1 MKFDIIVGNPP
12 YGVAQKGSS
21 PNLHLKIMNSVLK
34 FCTNKL
40 VFIMPSKPIVVQLQE
55 PWLSI
60 FKNAVCNKIEVVGKD
75 VFKGTDMDNTAIYYC
90 DKNDD
95 PKNYCKKLDVD
106 KVIYYAIDS
115 DAHRLFIDKMGRMKQ
130 LSISYIFGSSTYYEN
145 NLDSFIKKSSSKKFY
160 LNVNRVSTEPGK
172 GVTQWFSNILKEVGV
187 LTKDEEVDFSKKHT
201 KRKNIIECASKE
213 YGENLKNLMLNGL
226 VLRYSLWLVQDNQ
239 AVYQAQFKY
248 VPNVDYSKINTD
260 EELLSVCGFTPEE
273 IEKMMDY
280 LKHFDFSKNRND
292 VVRRNINNNKRL
304 LI

>member
-12 YGVAQKGSS
+12 YGVPQKGSS
-21 PNLHLKIMNSVLK
+21 PKLHLKIMNSVLK

-55 PWLSI
+55 PWFSI

-90 DKNDD
+90 DRNDD

-106 KVIYYAIDS
+106 KVIYNMIDS
-115 DAHRLFIDKMGRMKQ
+115 DAHRLFLKMFDEIEQMYITIPYGSKENKDKE
-130 LSISYIFGSSTYYEN
+130 IENVYIKTKE
-145 NLDSFIKKSSSKKFY
+145 DKFY
-160 LNVNRVSTEPGK
+160 LNVNRAGGFGAKWLSGTLEKVD
-172 GVTQWFSNILKEVGV
+172 I
-187 LTKDEEVDFSKKHT
+187 LTKDDEIEFSKKHT
-201 KRKNIIECASKE
+201 KKKNIIECPTKE
-213 YGENLKNLMLNGL
+213 YGYNLKNLMVNGL
-226 VLRYSLWLVQDNQ
+226 VLRYALWLTQINQ
-239 AVYQAQFKY
+239 NIANPQFKY
-248 VPNVDYSKINTD
+248 VPDLDYTNIHTD

-292 VVRRNINNNKRL
+292 VVRRNINNNKKI

>member
-21 PNLHLKIMNSVLK
+21 PNLHLKIMNSILK

-55 PWLSI
+55 PWFSI

-90 DKNDD
+90 DRNDD

-130 LSISYIFGSSTYYEN
+130 MTIYFIFGSKTYYEN
-145 NLDSFIKKSSSKKFY
+145 NLNNFIEKSNIKKFY
-160 LNVNRVSTEPGK
+160 LNVNRATRKPG
-172 GVTQWFSNILKEVGV
+172 GETQWLSDTLEHINILSRN
-187 LTKDEEVDFSKKHT
+187 DEIEFCKKHT
-201 KRKNIIECASKE
+201 KRKNIIECPTKE

-226 VLRYSLWLVQDNQ
+226 VLRYSLWLKLTHQEIFNE
-239 AVYQAQFKY
+239 QFKY
-248 VPNVDYSKINTD
+248 VPDLDYTNIHTD
-260 EELLSVCGFTPEE
+260 EELLSVCRFTPEE

-292 VVRRNINNNKRL
+292 VVRRNINNNKKIL
-304 LI
+304 V